1 MNNDLNDFNE
11 GDFKDISLGEF
22 CEVLPPKND
31 KIALIDADTLVYTA
45 ALAAESRVELGP
57 KESYND
63 DEWNKILDNPSYDEG
78 DNSIYE
84 SNIDTIVKFAKEKLK
99 KILDLTGCQ
108 KYELHFTYGKDSFR
122 YKLYPEYKMN
132 RKYIRRPMYL
142 VEAKDWFVEHDCG
155 FKHTEIEADDAV
167 VWLKRNYPEKYI
179 LCCVDKDVYN
189 AVEGTHFNYYESGHF
204 NKNMHWV
211 VTLKEDA
218 DMWPYMQAIIGD
230 KSDNIIGLH
239 GIGPAKV
246 KNIITR
252 GGDNHQQL
260 LDAFERVGRSQQEA
274 LLNLAL
280 VTCGEN
286 KIMKGY
292 FDGQRDK

>member
-1 MNNDLNDFNE
+1 MDNINNEDFV
-11 GDFKDISLGEF
+11 DISVNEF
-22 CEVLPPKND
+22 GQVLPPKND
-31 KIALIDADTLVYTA
+31 KIALIDADTLIYTA
-45 ALAAESRVELGP
+45 ALATESRVELMP
-57 KESYND
+57 QESYS
-63 DEWNKILDNPSYDEG
+63 DEEWSAIFANPTYDEG

-84 SNIDTIVKFAKEKLK
+84 SDLVMLLWNARTKLD
-99 KILDLTGCQ
+99 KILDMTGCQ
-108 KYELHFTYGKDSFR
+108 DYELHFTYGKESFR

-142 VEAKDWFVEHDCG
+142 VEAKDWFVNNDKG
-155 FKHTEIEADDAV
+155 VKHTYIEADDAV

-189 AVEGTHFNYYESGHF
+189 AVEGHHFNYYESGKF

-211 VTLKEDA
+211 DTLKEDA
-218 DMWPYMQAIIGD
+218 EMWPYMQAIIGD

-246 KNIITR
+246 KKLITK
-252 GGDNHQQL
+252 GGDYREQL
-260 LDAFERVGRSQQEA
+260 IKAFEDNGKTIKDA

-292 FDGQRDK
+292 FDERS

>member
-1 MNNDLNDFNE
+1 MDNINNEDFV
-11 GDFKDISLGEF
+11 DISVNEF
-22 CEVLPPKND
+22 GQVLPPKND
-31 KIALIDADTLVYTA
+31 KIALIDADTLIYTA
-45 ALAAESRVELGP
+45 ALATESRVELMP
-57 KESYND
+57 KESYTD
-63 DEWNKILDNPSYDEG
+63 DEWSAIMDNPTYDEG

-84 SNIDTIVKFAKEKLK
+84 SDLGMLLWHARTKLD
-99 KILDLTGCQ
+99 KILDMTGCQ
-108 KYELHFTYGKDSFR
+108 DYELHFTYGKESFR

-142 VEAKDWFVEHDCG
+142 VEAKDWFVNNDKG
-155 FKHTEIEADDAV
+155 VKHTYIEADDAV

-189 AVEGTHFNYYESGHF
+189 AVEGHHFNYYESGKF

-211 VTLKEDA
+211 DTLKEDA
-218 DMWPYMQAIIGD
+218 EMWPYMQAIIGD

-246 KNIITR
+246 KKLITK
-252 GGDNHQQL
+252 GGDYREQL
-260 LDAFERVGRSQQEA
+260 IKAFEDNGKTVQDA

-292 FDGQRDK
+292 FDERS

>member
-1 MNNDLNDFNE
+1 MNNLNNIDESEFR
-11 GDFKDISLGEF
+11 DINVSEF
-22 CEVLPPKND
+22 GEVLPPKND
-31 KIALIDADTLVYTA
+31 KIALVDADTLIYTA
-45 ALAAESRVELGP
+45 ALATESRVELMP
-57 KESYND
+57 KESYSD

-84 SNIDTIVKFAKEKLK
+84 SDLGMLLWHARTKLD
-99 KILDLTGCQ
+99 KILALTGCQ
-108 KYELHFTYGKDSFR
+108 DYELHFTFGKENFR
-122 YKLYPEYKMN
+122 YQLYPEYKMN
-132 RKYIRRPMYL
+132 RVYIRRPLYL
-142 VEAKDWFVEHDCG
+142 VEAKQWFVDNDKG
-155 FKHTEIEADDAV
+155 FKHTFIEADDAV

-189 AVEGTHFNYYESGHF
+189 AVEGQHFNYYESGKF

-211 VTLKEDA
+211 NTTEEDA
-218 DMWPYMQAIIGD
+218 QMWPYMQAIIGD

-239 GIGPAKV
+239 GIGPAKA
-246 KNIITR
+246 KKIITK
-252 GGDNHQQL
+252 GADNRQQL
-260 LDAFERVGRSQQEA
+260 IDAFVNAGKTVQDA

-292 FDGQRDK
+292 FDGQKN

>member
-1 MNNDLNDFNE
+1 MDNINNEDFV
-11 GDFKDISLGEF
+11 DISVNEF
-22 CEVLPPKND
+22 GQVLPPKND
-31 KIALIDADTLVYTA
+31 KIALIDADTLIYTA
-45 ALAAESRVELGP
+45 ALATESRVELMP
-57 KESYND
+57 QESYS
-63 DEWNKILDNPSYDEG
+63 DEEWSAILANPTYDEG

-84 SNIDTIVKFAKEKLK
+84 SDLGMLLWHARTKLD
-99 KILDLTGCQ
+99 KILDMTGCQ
-108 KYELHFTYGKDSFR
+108 DYELHFTYGKESFR

-142 VEAKDWFVEHDCG
+142 VEAKDWFVNNDKG
-155 FKHTEIEADDAV
+155 VKHTYVEADDAV

-189 AVEGTHFNYYESGHF
+189 AVEGHHFNYYESGKF

-211 VTLKEDA
+211 DTLKEDA
-218 DMWPYMQAIIGD
+218 EMWPYMQAIIGD

-246 KNIITR
+246 KKLITK
-252 GGDNHQQL
+252 GGDYREQL
-260 LDAFERVGRSQQEA
+260 IKAFEDNGKTIKDA

-292 FDGQRDK
+292 FDERS